1 MPTELNYLLSAVG
14 LYFLMIVM
22 QAVAATVSKKA
33 TVADLVGARD
43 DMPAGGLT
51 TFHGRTKRAQ
61 ANFTE
66 SMVMF
71 VPLVLIAVQMNA
83 LSDLTAM
90 GAALFFY
97 GRLAFAPFY
106 YFGVPWLR
114 TLAWF
119 VSIIGILMIF
129 AELVF

>member
-1 MPTELNYLLSAVG
+1 MPTEIQYLLSAVG
-14 LYFLMIVM
+14 LYGFMIVM
-22 QAVAATVSKKA
+22 QAVAATVSRKA
-33 TVADLVGARD
+33 SVSDLVGARD
-43 DMPAGGLT
+43 DLPATGLT
-51 TFHGRTKRAQ
+51 PFHGRTKRAQ

-66 SMVMF
+66 GMVMF
-71 VPLVLIAVQMNA
+71 VPLVLTAA
-83 LSDLTAM
+83 YLDAFSSLTAL

-119 VSIIGILMIF
+119 VSIIGILCIF
-129 AELVF
+129 VELIT